1 MYGARIDNKI
11 LLDMIATLT
20 LVNTALMN
28 VSALTALALTNVS
41 LYVYSVGGV
50 QKNKSEHARARGP
63 SSLMQKNGDSPY

>member
-20 LVNTALMN
+20 LVNIALMN

-41 LYVYSVGGV
+41 FVYLLSRRSAE
-50 QKNKSEHARARGP
+50 N
-63 SSLMQKNGDSPY
+63 

>member
-11 LLDMIATLT
+11 LLDMIATLA

-41 LYVYSVGGV
+41 FVYLLSGRCAE
-50 QKNKSEHARARGP
+50 N
-63 SSLMQKNGDSPY
+63 